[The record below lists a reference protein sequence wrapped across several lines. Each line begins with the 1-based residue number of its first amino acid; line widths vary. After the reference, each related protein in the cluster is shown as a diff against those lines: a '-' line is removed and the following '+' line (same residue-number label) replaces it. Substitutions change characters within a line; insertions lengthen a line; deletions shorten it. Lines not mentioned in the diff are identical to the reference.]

1 MSENRI
7 NKNSDEDPIS
17 NEGAETT
24 QNFLTTLQTF
34 DQLPDEMKSIVMTEA
49 SRLTSSFEELTQE
62 ALEIQ
67 KKQNEE
73 QDPIGALFYPLMLEM
88 AFHKIQLGAVSSA
101 ISDIVNGGDPNENL

>member
-7 NKNSDEDPIS
+7 KNNLPEDDDKES
-17 NEGAETT
+17 SGSG
-24 QNFLTTLQTF
+24 NFLTTLQTF

-49 SRLTSSFEELTQE
+49 GRLTESFQGLTQE

-67 KKQNEE
+67 KKQNEDE
-73 QDPIGALFYPLMLEM
+73 DPIGALFYPLMLEM

-101 ISDIVNGGDPNENL
+101 ISDIVNNRDPNENL

>member
-7 NKNSDEDPIS
+7 KNNLPEDDDKES
-17 NEGAETT
+17 SASG
-24 QNFLTTLQTF
+24 NFLTTLQTF
-34 DQLPDEMKSIVMTEA
+34 DQLPDEMKSIVMQEA
-49 SRLTSSFEELTQE
+49 GRLTTSFEGLTQE

-73 QDPIGALFYPLMLEM
+73 EDPVGALFYPLMLEM

-101 ISDIVNGGDPNENL
+101 IADFVNKDRDPNENL

>member
-1 MSENRI
+1 MSKNRI
-7 NKNSDEDPIS
+7 NDNSDE
-17 NEGAETT
+17 GAESS

-49 SRLTSSFEELTQE
+49 NRLTSSFESLTQE

-67 KKQNEE
+67 KKQDEE
-73 QDPIGALFYPLMLEM
+73 QDPIGALFYPLMPEI